1 MEARLLLS
9 APVPKH
15 ELPPNSKK
23 YTNQSW
29 LVKLRRKEKRI
40 STSLQQDIVSMEK
53 GKDFDFS
60 CSPTISH
67 PALRMALAVTA
78 ATGRHCKII
87 DVKNCFQC
95 DAIEPHERLFITTPP
110 CYIEWFKMR
119 YPHIKLPEADSY
131 VLQTLNGMQGRRDAG
146 RSWYL
151 LLKSIL
157 EDFGFK
163 PCPAEPA
170 LSFYSSKETSLSS

>member
-1 MEARLLLS
+1 M
-9 APVPKH
+9 
-15 ELPPNSKK
+15 
-23 YTNQSW
+23 
-29 LVKLRRKEKRI
+29 
-40 STSLQQDIVSMEK
+40 QQDIVSMEK

-78 ATGRHCKII
+78 ATGRHDCKII

-95 DAIEPHERLFITTPP
+95 DAIKPHERLFITTPP

-119 YPHIKLPEADSY
+119 YPHIKIPEADSY
-131 VLQTLNGMQGRRDAG
+131 NSQWNARGRRGAG

-170 LSFYSSKETSLSS
+170 LFLFIEGNESLIVVTSTDDISYAVVATKNYLACLQTI